1 MNCLGTFTSL
11 LPLLTLFGIA
21 AAIGLISFYVSSLT
35 RNTLQALAPALLGI
49 LMGFFGLF
57 FFARLQT
64 LNLNFLWP
72 GPLLALAFWNFQHV
86 RTSSKMWLRNFFT
99 FVLALVFAGIAT
111 LAVYHRAWEKL
122 TPFEPPHGSARLSQS
137 NPASLD
143 TQFGE
148 ISVRLPDGKIWMGN
162 FKTTLAD
169 GKFINDSNWL
179 TVQRSYRELIGIK
192 TDGSLWVSDGP
203 EPKGSFQN
211 GKWTINEDNM
221 MHLMPFGKETN
232 WSSFVPAPFLVL
244 LVKNDGTLWRWGRW
258 RVTNGYDFGLK
269 HKQWPGLR
277 AFMPHRLGT
286 ESNWAEVF
294 RYHYAT
300 YLRKTDGSL
309 WVYGNWENWDTNGQT
324 LLEVE
329 PGFTV
334 QSMNLGRDRFRSVA
348 RIRDGLEYDV
358 GVRSDGTFRICADE
372 LLALVKGKR
381 YRDYEWFPTDL
392 QIGDGT
398 NWLAVAGDRDRIV
411 TLKND
416 GTLWLWNFSS
426 RRLYFS
432 LDEQEVLNTKPV
444 RLGTHSDWIAISGI
458 GNDVAALA
466 ADGSL
471 WFWPIESVEHLG
483 DSRGLGFLGNGN
495 SRFEP
500 LLDISHKPQYL
511 RNIFSGQH

>member
-1 MNCLGTFTSL
+1 
-11 LPLLTLFGIA
+11 
-21 AAIGLISFYVSSLT
+21 
-35 RNTLQALAPALLGI
+35 
-49 LMGFFGLF
+49 
-57 FFARLQT
+57 
-64 LNLNFLWP
+64 
-72 GPLLALAFWNFQHV
+72 
-86 RTSSKMWLRNFFT
+86 
-99 FVLALVFAGIAT
+99 
-111 LAVYHRAWEKL
+111 
-122 TPFEPPHGSARLSQS
+122 
-137 NPASLD
+137 
-143 TQFGE
+143 
-148 ISVRLPDGKIWMGN
+148 
-162 FKTTLAD
+162 
-169 GKFINDSNWL
+169 
-179 TVQRSYRELIGIK
+179 
-192 TDGSLWVSDGP
+192 
-203 EPKGSFQN
+203 
-211 GKWTINEDNM
+211 
-221 MHLMPFGKETN
+221 
-232 WSSFVPAPFLVL
+232 
-244 LVKNDGTLWRWGRW
+244 
-258 RVTNGYDFGLK
+258 
-269 HKQWPGLR
+269 
-277 AFMPHRLGT
+277 
-286 ESNWAEVF
+286 
-294 RYHYAT
+294 
-300 YLRKTDGSL
+300 
-309 WVYGNWENWDTNGQT
+309 
-324 LLEVE
+324 
-329 PGFTV
+329 
-334 QSMNLGRDRFRSVA
+334 MNLGRDRFRSVA